1 MSPVFTNTGACHET
15 THMRAFFR
23 QKSLREL
30 DFFKKICYNFKKN
43 NFFRVVKKFLKKIR
57 VFDKNKKICYNLKK
71 NSFFRAG
78 SFFTNLIFKKKYDK
92 IIIEN
97 KERKFVLMNY
107 DFNSIESL
115 LRSGVSADE
124 IAQAFTKN
132 LNDAIDITK
141 RDNKRAELFEN
152 LANSWNEVLDDWLR
166 DHTLPDGISKE
177 DVMMEARH
185 AEELF
190 GQVMDLMMKVAP
202 LFKVFSDE
210 VDYLLANKEPTPAPV
225 KKNTVVKPKDEDLDT
240 EDFDALMRAFL
251 DSIK

>member
-1 MSPVFTNTGACHET
+1 LTFLKKYVIILKKTI
-15 THMRAFFR
+15 FFR
-23 QKSLREL
+23 A
-30 DFFKKICYNFKKN
+30 FKKI
-43 NFFRVVKKFLKKIR
+43 FLKNFR
-57 VFDKNKKICYNLKK
+57 AFDKNKKICYNLKK
-71 NSFFRAG
+71 DFFKRAG
-78 SFFTNLIFKKKYDK
+78 SFFANLIFKKKYDK

-132 LNDAIDITK
+132 LNDAIDVTK
-141 RDNKRAELFEN
+141 RDSKRAELFEN
-152 LANSWNEVLDDWLR
+152 LANSWNEVLEDWLR

-190 GQVMDLMMKVAP
+190 GQLMEFVVKLAP
-202 LFKVFSDE
+202 LYKAFEDPGE
-210 VDYLLANKEPTPAPV
+210 VYSPVGKPAPV
-225 KKNTVVKPKDEDLDT
+225 KRNTVTKPKDEDLDT
-240 EDFDALMRAFL
+240 EDFDALMQAFL

>member
-1 MSPVFTNTGACHET
+1 
-15 THMRAFFR
+15 
-23 QKSLREL
+23 
-30 DFFKKICYNFKKN
+30 
-43 NFFRVVKKFLKKIR
+43 
-57 VFDKNKKICYNLKK
+57 
-71 NSFFRAG
+71 
-78 SFFTNLIFKKKYDK
+78 
-92 IIIEN
+92 
-97 KERKFVLMNY
+97 MNY

-132 LNDAIDITK
+132 LNDAIDTTK
-141 RDNKRAELFEN
+141 RDSKRAELFEN
-152 LANSWNEVLDDWLR
+152 LANSWNEVLEDWLR

-202 LFKVFSDE
+202 LFKALTDE
-210 VDYLLANKEPTPAPV
+210 VDHLFTDKEPTPV
-225 KKNTVVKPKDEDLDT
+225 KKNTVAKPKDEELDT

>member
-1 MSPVFTNTGACHET
+1 
-15 THMRAFFR
+15 
-23 QKSLREL
+23 
-30 DFFKKICYNFKKN
+30 
-43 NFFRVVKKFLKKIR
+43 
-57 VFDKNKKICYNLKK
+57 
-71 NSFFRAG
+71 
-78 SFFTNLIFKKKYDK
+78 
-92 IIIEN
+92 
-97 KERKFVLMNY
+97 MNY

-132 LNDAIDITK
+132 LNDAIDVTK
-141 RDNKRAELFEN
+141 RDSKRAELFEN
-152 LANSWNEVLDDWLR
+152 LANSWNEVLDDWMR
-166 DHTLPDGISKE
+166 DHTLPDGISRN

-190 GQVMDLMMKVAP
+190 GQLMELVVKLAP
-202 LFKVFSDE
+202 LYKAFED
-210 VDYLLANKEPTPAPV
+210 LAESITPVEKPAPV

>member
-1 MSPVFTNTGACHET
+1 
-15 THMRAFFR
+15 
-23 QKSLREL
+23 
-30 DFFKKICYNFKKN
+30 
-43 NFFRVVKKFLKKIR
+43 
-57 VFDKNKKICYNLKK
+57 
-71 NSFFRAG
+71 
-78 SFFTNLIFKKKYDK
+78 
-92 IIIEN
+92 
-97 KERKFVLMNY
+97 MNY

-132 LNDAIDITK
+132 LNDAIDVTK
-141 RDNKRAELFEN
+141 RDSKRAELFEN
-152 LANSWNEVLDDWLR
+152 LADSWNEVLDDWLR

-190 GQVMDLMMKVAP
+190 GQVTDLMMKIAP
-202 LFKVFSDE
+202 LFKALTDE
-210 VDYLLANKEPTPAPV
+210 VDHLLANKEPTSAPV
-225 KKNTVVKPKDEDLDT
+225 KKNTVAKPKDEELDT

>member
-1 MSPVFTNTGACHET
+1 
-15 THMRAFFR
+15 
-23 QKSLREL
+23 
-30 DFFKKICYNFKKN
+30 
-43 NFFRVVKKFLKKIR
+43 
-57 VFDKNKKICYNLKK
+57 
-71 NSFFRAG
+71 
-78 SFFTNLIFKKKYDK
+78 
-92 IIIEN
+92 
-97 KERKFVLMNY
+97 MNY

-132 LNDAIDITK
+132 LNDAIDVTK
-141 RDNKRAELFEN
+141 RDSKRAELFEN
-152 LANSWNEVLDDWLR
+152 LANSWNDVLDDWLR
-166 DHTLPDGISKE
+166 DHTLPDGISKD

-190 GQVMDLMMKVAP
+190 GQLMEFVVKLAP
-202 LFKVFSDE
+202 LYKAFED
-210 VDYLLANKEPTPAPV
+210 LAESITPVEKPAPV

>member
-1 MSPVFTNTGACHET
+1 
-15 THMRAFFR
+15 
-23 QKSLREL
+23 
-30 DFFKKICYNFKKN
+30 
-43 NFFRVVKKFLKKIR
+43 
-57 VFDKNKKICYNLKK
+57 
-71 NSFFRAG
+71 
-78 SFFTNLIFKKKYDK
+78 LIFKKKYDK

-132 LNDAIDITK
+132 LNDAIDVTK
-141 RDNKRAELFEN
+141 RDSKRAELFEN
-152 LANSWNEVLDDWLR
+152 LANSWNEVLEDWLR

-177 DVMMEARH
+177 DMMMEACH

-190 GQVMDLMMKVAP
+190 GQVMDLMVKVAP
-202 LFKVFSDE
+202 LFNAFED
-210 VDYLLANKEPTPAPV
+210 LAESITPAETPAPV
-225 KKNTVVKPKDEDLDT
+225 KKNTVVKPKNEDLDT